1 MLCSVLKA
9 LASDL
14 GCCFFFFVGYYV
26 AANFSALDLSVC
38 VVCYHMTF
46 SKPNQNKA
54 ASKNSVESQ
63 PTIVGLSVRVLFSA
77 SNLPEN
83 SVALLLRISEVSVM
97 ACEKNQRAINQDICP
112 GQVKTG
118 SRW

>member
-1 MLCSVLKA
+1 LLSYDLLKTKPKQ
-9 LASDL
+9 S
-14 GCCFFFFVGYYV
+14 
-26 AANFSALDLSVC
+26 SHQKLSGD
-38 VVCYHMTF
+38 
-46 SKPNQNKA
+46 
-54 ASKNSVESQ
+54 Q